1 MKKLLFIDRD
11 GTLVIEPPI
20 DYQLDS
26 LEKLEFYPKVMRNL
40 GFIRS
45 KLDFDF
51 VMVTNQDGL
60 GTASFPEETFWPAHN
75 LMMKTLEGE
84 GITFDDIC
92 IDRSMPD
99 DNAPTR
105 KPRTG
110 MLAKYLDN
118 PDYDLSHSF
127 VIGDRPTDVE
137 LAKNLGC
144 RAILLQDD
152 TASLKPVSEG
162 GGAACDGLEDYCA
175 LATRD
180 WDKVAE
186 FLFAGERTAEVRRTT
201 KETDIYVSLNLDGNG
216 HCDIATGL
224 GFFDHML
231 EQIGKHGGMD
241 LTIRVKGDL
250 EVDEHHTIEDTALA
264 LGDCLYQALGSKR
277 GIERYGYALP
287 MDDCLCQ
294 VCLDFGGR
302 PWLVW
307 DAGFKR
313 EKIGD
318 MPTEMFLHFFKSLS
332 DAARMNL
339 NVKAEGQNEHHKI
352 EGIFKALA
360 RALKMAV
367 KGIFITLN
375 CQARKE
381 CCRIVQTTA
390 AKLLHT
396 FCRATADVLQSYCRC
411 IAEFCSCISLINR

>member
-1 MKKLLFIDRD
+1 MNKKVLFIDRD
-11 GTLVIEPPI
+11 GTLVIEPPL

-26 LEKLEFYPKVMRNL
+26 LEKLEFYPKVIRNL
-40 GFIRS
+40 WFIRS
-45 KLDFDF
+45 KLDFEF

-60 GTASFPEETFWPAHN
+60 GTDAFPEETFWPAHN
-75 LMMKTLEGE
+75 LLMKTLSGE

-92 IDRSMPD
+92 IDRSMPE

-110 MLAKYLDN
+110 MLGKYLDN
-118 PDYDLSHSF
+118 PDYDLEHSF
-127 VIGDRPTDVE
+127 VIGDRPSDVE

-144 RAILLQDD
+144 HAILLCEDKS
-152 TASLKPVSEG
+152 SLNG
-162 GGAACDGLEDYCA
+162 MAGLEEVCV
-175 LATRD
+175 LATTD

-186 FLFAGERTAEVRRTT
+186 FLFAGERKAEFRRTT
-201 KETDIYVSLNLDGNG
+201 RETDIYISLNLDGNG
-216 HCDIATGL
+216 VCHIDTGL

-241 LTIRVKGDL
+241 LNILVDGDL

-264 LGDCLYQALGSKR
+264 LGECIYRALGSKR
-277 GIERYGYALP
+277 GIERYGYALT
-287 MDDCLCQ
+287 MDDCLCR

-307 DAGFKR
+307 EAEFRR
-313 EKIGD
+313 EKIGE

-332 DAARMNL
+332 DAAKMNL
-339 NVKAEGQNEHHKI
+339 NIRAEGQNEHHKI

-367 KGIFITLN
+367 KRDIYHFDLPSSKG
-375 CQARKE
+375 
-381 CCRIVQTTA
+381 
-390 AKLLHT
+390 
-396 FCRATADVLQSYCRC
+396 VL
-411 IAEFCSCISLINR
+411 

>member
-180 WDKVAE
+180 WDKGAE

-367 KGIFITLN
+367 KRDIYHFELPSSKG
-375 CQARKE
+375 
-381 CCRIVQTTA
+381 
-390 AKLLHT
+390 
-396 FCRATADVLQSYCRC
+396 VL
-411 IAEFCSCISLINR
+411 

>member
-1 MKKLLFIDRD
+1 MKKVLFIDRD
-11 GTLVIEPPI
+11 GTLVIEPPV

-40 GFIRS
+40 GFIRNN
-45 KLDFDF
+45 LDFEF

-60 GTASFPEETFWPAHN
+60 GTSSFPEETFWPAHN
-75 LMMKTLEGE
+75 LMMKTLRGE
-84 GITFDDIC
+84 GITFDDVC
-92 IDRSMPD
+92 IDRSMPE

-110 MLAKYLDN
+110 MLTKYLD
-118 PDYDLSHSF
+118 DREYDLAHSF

-144 RAILLQDD
+144 RAIFLQDD
-152 TASLKPVSEG
+152 ATLLNPERGATACE
-162 GGAACDGLEDYCA
+162 GLEAYCA
-175 LATRD
+175 LITKD
-180 WDKVAE
+180 WDKVTE
-186 FLFAGERTAEVRRTT
+186 FLFAGERKAEVRRTT
-201 KETDIYVSLNLDGNG
+201 KETDIHVALDLDGNG

-231 EQIGKHGGMD
+231 EQIGKHGSID

-264 LGDCLYQALGSKR
+264 LGECIYQALGSKR

-287 MDDCLCQ
+287 MDDSLCQ

-307 DAGFKR
+307 DAEFKR
-313 EKIGD
+313 EKIGE

-332 DAARMNL
+332 DAAKMNL
-339 NVKAEGQNEHHKI
+339 NIKAEGQNEHHKI

-367 KGIFITLN
+367 KRDIYHFELPSSKG
-375 CQARKE
+375 
-381 CCRIVQTTA
+381 
-390 AKLLHT
+390 
-396 FCRATADVLQSYCRC
+396 VL
-411 IAEFCSCISLINR
+411 

>member
-1 MKKLLFIDRD
+1 MKKVLFIDRD
-11 GTLVIEPPI
+11 GTLVIEPPV

-40 GFIRS
+40 GFVRS
-45 KLDFDF
+45 RLDFEF

-84 GITFDDIC
+84 GIAFDDIC
-92 IDRSMPD
+92 IDRSMPE

-110 MLAKYLDN
+110 MLTKYLDN
-118 PDYDLSHSF
+118 PEYDLANSF
-127 VIGDRPTDVE
+127 VIGDRATDVE

-144 RAILLQDD
+144 RAILLQED
-152 TASLKPVSEG
+152 TNMLKPKSAG
-162 GGAACDGLEDYCA
+162 GEAACEGLEDVCV
-175 LATRD
+175 LATKD
-180 WDKVAE
+180 WDRVAE
-186 FLFAGERTAEVRRTT
+186 FLFAGERKAEVRRTT
-201 KETDIYVSLNLDGNG
+201 KETDICVAVNLDGNG
-216 HCDIATGL
+216 HCDIHTGL

-241 LTIRVKGDL
+241 LSIHVKGDL
-250 EVDEHHTIEDTALA
+250 EVDEHHTIEDTALE
-264 LGDCLYQALGSKR
+264 CLYRALGSKR

-307 DAGFKR
+307 DATFKR
-313 EKIGD
+313 ERIGD

-339 NVKAEGQNEHHKI
+339 NIRAEGENEHHKI

-360 RALKMAV
+360 RSIRQAV
-367 KGIFITLN
+367 RRDVYHYEIPSSKGCL
-375 CQARKE
+375 
-381 CCRIVQTTA
+381 
-390 AKLLHT
+390 
-396 FCRATADVLQSYCRC
+396 
-411 IAEFCSCISLINR
+411 

>member
-1 MKKLLFIDRD
+1 MLMQAKLPASNSSNSFCLLLTPDNSLYSLKKISFKMKKLLFIDRD

-60 GTASFPEETFWPAHN
+60 GTTSFPEETFWPAHN

-110 MLAKYLDN
+110 MLTKYLDN

-201 KETDIYVSLNLDGNG
+201 KETDIYVSLNLDGDG

-367 KGIFITLN
+367 KRDIYHFELPSSKG
-375 CQARKE
+375 
-381 CCRIVQTTA
+381 
-390 AKLLHT
+390 
-396 FCRATADVLQSYCRC
+396 VL
-411 IAEFCSCISLINR
+411 